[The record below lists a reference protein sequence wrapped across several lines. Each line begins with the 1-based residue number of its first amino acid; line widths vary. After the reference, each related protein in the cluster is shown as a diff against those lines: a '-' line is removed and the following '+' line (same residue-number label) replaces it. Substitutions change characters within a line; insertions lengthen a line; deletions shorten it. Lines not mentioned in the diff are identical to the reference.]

1 MKKRT
6 TAMLLVLVLMLSL
19 AAAGCGKKSGQ
30 ESDKTPPS
38 ETQTGGNGENTEEE
52 TEKEN
57 TEGTNPDDGKET
69 DSLPLCEEKQTLSF
83 WFVWSNSYIETPN
96 ETPGAKKMEELT
108 NVHIDYFPVTSA
120 EATEKFALMLA
131 SGNHPD
137 MMLDFGYPGG
147 GDAGIEEGVFV
158 KLNDYVNEE
167 YMPNYSKFLSNE
179 VIRKDTITDR
189 GNIYAI
195 YAMAT
200 NNFAELDAENPWAGL
215 MIRRDWLQDLNMETP
230 VTIEDWEKMLTAFK
244 EEKGA
249 EAPLMIGSN
258 GIIDGGNTIGTQQD
272 EGYFISAYGIL
283 SEFYQKDGQ
292 VMYGPIQPEYKEYLT
307 LMNDWYNK
315 GLIDPNFMSNNAGV
329 FMPND
334 YSATGKT
341 GAGRGHFIASANFF
355 ALNGLSEDED
365 FFLEG
370 VQAPVLN
377 KGEVAQARNVNN
389 LVREAFAISTSCK
402 NVELAIRWLDY
413 QFTREATL
421 LNYYGV
427 EGETYTINPETG
439 IAEYNEWVMQ
449 NPDGYTPVDAHY
461 LVGRGQGVG
470 AFDYTKEFQVQDD
483 SFFEAGRTWAKD
495 GISLK
500 LPDKMS
506 MTAEEGSRFNSS
518 YIDIQTFVQ
527 ENTVKFI
534 TGSKPLAEFDAFV
547 DGIKAMDI
555 EGCVALKQAALD
567 RYNAR

>member
-389 LVREAFAISTSCK
+389 PVREAFAISTSCK

-439 IAEYNEWVMQ
+439 I
-449 NPDGYTPVDAHY
+449 
-461 LVGRGQGVG
+461 
-470 AFDYTKEFQVQDD
+470 
-483 SFFEAGRTWAKD
+483 
-495 GISLK
+495 
-500 LPDKMS
+500 
-506 MTAEEGSRFNSS
+506 
-518 YIDIQTFVQ
+518 
-527 ENTVKFI
+527 
-534 TGSKPLAEFDAFV
+534 
-547 DGIKAMDI
+547 
-555 EGCVALKQAALD
+555 D
-567 RYNAR
+567 RKSVV